1 MAITAPRAVMKR
13 GELARC
19 VGCNIET
26 IRYYEKIGLLGAPD
40 RSEGGH
46 RLYTPDDR
54 ARLGFILRGRELGF
68 SIEELRGLLGL
79 ADARDATCGEVLGLT
94 RRHIDGI
101 RAKIADLERLERTLV
116 AVSAECEGGNVPDC
130 PILDA
135 LFQTANV

>member
-1 MAITAPRAVMKR
+1 MAITAPRATLKR
-13 GELARC
+13 GELARRA
-19 VGCNIET
+19 GCNSET
-26 IRYYEKIGLLGAPD
+26 IRYYEKIGLLGIPE

-46 RLYTPDDR
+46 RLYAPDDQ

-79 ADARDATCGEVLGLT
+79 ADARDTTCGEVLALT

-101 RAKIADLERLERTLV
+101 RAKIADLKRLEVTLV

-135 LFQTANV
+135 LFQTADV

>member
-1 MAITAPRAVMKR
+1 MAITAARAVLKR
-13 GELARC
+13 GELARRMS
-19 VGCNIET
+19 CNSET
-26 IRYYEKIGLLGAPD
+26 IRYYEKIGLLGVPD

-46 RLYTPDDR
+46 RLYAPDDQ

-79 ADARDATCGEVLGLT
+79 TDARGTTCGEVLALT

-116 AVSAECEGGNVPDC
+116 AVSAECEGGNVPEC
-130 PILDA
+130 PILDT
-135 LFQTANV
+135 LLDSGNR